1 MIVHYGGPHENMI
14 KGGNFLNPQWIIT
27 FSHLLICSLLSVDT
41 EFLMQKKGKQG
52 ETEIQIG
59 IQQKHELFQT
69 FLVEVV
75 NTYVRLGCQ

>member
-1 MIVHYGGPHENMI
+1 
-14 KGGNFLNPQWIIT
+14 
-27 FSHLLICSLLSVDT
+27 
-41 EFLMQKKGKQG
+41 MQKKGKQG

>member
-1 MIVHYGGPHENMI
+1 MDNH
-14 KGGNFLNPQWIIT
+14 F
-27 FSHLLICSLLSVDT
+27 FSLTDLFFAICLHW